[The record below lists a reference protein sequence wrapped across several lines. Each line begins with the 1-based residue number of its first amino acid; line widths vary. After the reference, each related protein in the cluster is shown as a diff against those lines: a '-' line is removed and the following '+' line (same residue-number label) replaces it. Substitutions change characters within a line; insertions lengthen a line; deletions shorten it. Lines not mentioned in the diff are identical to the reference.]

1 LARAYSRPVLTR
13 NPRKFRVSSPA
24 DATGSCQEALKVAR
38 AAAVST
44 SIDLNYRVKL
54 WTPEQ
59 AGPCLAQMMQSCDW
73 LVTMEEDIERVF
85 GIKGKDYEEAA
96 TLTCARFP
104 LKAVWHA
111 Y

>member
-1 LARAYSRPVLTR
+1 
-13 NPRKFRVSSPA
+13 
-24 DATGSCQEALKVAR
+24 
-38 AAAVST
+38 
-44 SIDLNYRVKL
+44 
-54 WTPEQ
+54 
-59 AGPCLAQMMQSCDW
+59 MMQSCDW